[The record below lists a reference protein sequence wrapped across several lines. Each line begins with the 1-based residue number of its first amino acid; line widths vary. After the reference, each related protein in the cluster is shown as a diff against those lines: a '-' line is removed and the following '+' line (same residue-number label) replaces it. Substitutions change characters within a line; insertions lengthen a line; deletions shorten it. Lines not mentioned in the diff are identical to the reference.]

1 MATADE
7 LGLQNAHFQTEINA
21 LSGAE

>member
-7 LGLQNAHFQTEINA
+7 LGLQNSHFQTEINN
-21 LSGAE
+21 LNEE